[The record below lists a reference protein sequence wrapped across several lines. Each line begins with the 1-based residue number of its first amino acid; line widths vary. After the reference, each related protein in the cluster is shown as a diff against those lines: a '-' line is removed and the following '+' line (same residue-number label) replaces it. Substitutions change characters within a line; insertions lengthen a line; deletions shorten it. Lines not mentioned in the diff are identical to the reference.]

1 MKTPLSHNFLILK
14 LFKLFYLSKSKK
26 LPSFVFSNWFPYL
39 YYRNPLNLLF
49 SSDQF
54 LYEFLLKYPQ
64 RKKISAYKIQLK
76 EQKKLN
82 LFYGYL
88 SRKQLQKYFSQTDNF
103 QGEFSKNFINLLE
116 RRLDVILYR
125 SQFVKNIPTAR
136 QLISH
141 KKVIVNDKII
151 STPSYLAKPGDII
164 SIKNNHR
171 INLYKQIT
179 ANLNSQNLFFSSS
192 ELNVN
197 EWKLKNKFIPK
208 KQIESLT
215 SLIVKKIYS
224 RSQIQKYSNAFS
236 SHLDNFKYSQF
247 HIYKI
252 SQLSGFEKSAV
263 THAEIKESI
272 LKEQRNSKTDSQSS
286 KKIVLKILSNLY
298 FENLSKKIFFLRLK
312 KNLRKNSSKNN
323 ILSYL
328 NYFGMKPIHLEISY
342 KLFTLI
348 FLYSPQR
355 VYYPFTIDFDLIKR
369 AQFK

>member
-1 MKTPLSHNFLILK
+1 MKTLLSRNFIISK

-26 LPSFVFSNWFPYL
+26 LSNFVFSNWFPYL

-64 RKKISAYKIQLK
+64 RKKMSAYKIQLK

-88 SRKQLQKYFSQTDNF
+88 SRKQLQKYLSQANNF

-141 KKVIVNDKII
+141 KKVIVNNKII

-164 SIKNNHR
+164 SINNSHR
-171 INLYKQIT
+171 MDFYKKVTENLS
-179 ANLNSQNLFFSSS
+179 SQSLSLISSQF
-192 ELNVN
+192 NVN

-215 SLIVKKIYS
+215 SFIVKKIHS
-224 RSQIQKYSNAFS
+224 RSQIQKYSNVFS
-236 SHLDNFKYSQF
+236 SDFDKFKYSQF
-247 HIYKI
+247 HIYK
-252 SQLSGFEKSAV
+252 LSSSPIA
-263 THAEIKESI
+263 KESI
-272 LKEQRNSKTDSQSS
+272 SKELRNSQIDSQLS
-286 KKIVLKILSNLY
+286 KKIVLKTLSNLY

-312 KNLRKNSSKNN
+312 KNLHKNFSKNI
-323 ILSYL
+323 ILSNL
-328 NYFGMKPIHLEISY
+328 NNFGMKPMHLEISY
-342 KLFTLI
+342 KLFTLV

-369 AQFK
+369 VQFK

>member
-1 MKTPLSHNFLILK
+1 MKTPLSHNFLVSK

-26 LPSFVFSNWFPYL
+26 LSSFVFSNWFPYL

-141 KKVIVNDKII
+141 KKVIVNNKII

-171 INLYKQIT
+171 INLYTQIT
-179 ANLNSQNLFFSSS
+179 ANLKSQNLFFSLS
-192 ELNVN
+192 ELHVN
-197 EWKLKNKFIPK
+197 PWKLKNKFIPK

-215 SLIVKKIYS
+215 SLIVKKISS
-224 RSQIQKYSNAFS
+224 RSQIQKYNNAFS
-236 SHLDNFKYSQF
+236 SHLENFKYSQF

-252 SQLSGFEKSAV
+252 SQSSGFEKSK
-263 THAEIKESI
+263 HAEMKESI
-272 LKEQRNSKTDSQSS
+272 LKEQKHHQLMPQSS
-286 KKIVLKILSNLY
+286 KKIVLKILSHFH

-312 KNLRKNSSKNN
+312 KNLRKNSSKTN

-328 NYFGMKPIHLEISY
+328 NYFGMKPMHLEISY

-355 VYYPFTIDFDLIKR
+355 IYYPFTINFDLIKR
-369 AQFK
+369 AQFQ